1 MECKEMNE
9 SLFQY
14 SVHHLQCA
22 GGVFIQV
29 ENENEIVIKLYGQA
43 GMPLTYKQQKEIEQ
57 VYMSELFYYVHEK
70 EMGRN
75 KLVHVSMNEY
85 IEVIL
90 EHIDIEKIQMQKF
103 HLLINKRNDTLQHL
117 LMLFCKDLVVQL
129 HGFMQAN
136 KKIM

>member
-1 MECKEMNE
+1 
-9 SLFQY
+9 
-14 SVHHLQCA
+14 
-22 GGVFIQV
+22 
-29 ENENEIVIKLYGQA
+29 
-43 GMPLTYKQQKEIEQ
+43 
-57 VYMSELFYYVHEK
+57 MSELFYYVHEK

-75 KLVHVSMNEY
+75 ELVHVSMNEY

>member
-43 GMPLTYKQQKEIEQ
+43 GMPLTYKHK
-57 VYMSELFYYVHEK
+57 
-70 EMGRN
+70 
-75 KLVHVSMNEY
+75 
-85 IEVIL
+85 
-90 EHIDIEKIQMQKF
+90 
-103 HLLINKRNDTLQHL
+103 KR
-117 LMLFCKDLVVQL
+117 
-129 HGFMQAN
+129 
-136 KKIM
+136 

>member
-1 MECKEMNE
+1 
-9 SLFQY
+9 
-14 SVHHLQCA
+14 
-22 GGVFIQV
+22 VFIQV

-90 EHIDIEKIQMQKF
+90 
-103 HLLINKRNDTLQHL
+103 
-117 LMLFCKDLVVQL
+117 
-129 HGFMQAN
+129 
-136 KKIM
+136 

>member
-43 GMPLTYKQQKEIEQ
+43 GMPLTYKQRKRDRTSI
-57 VYMSELFYYVHEK
+57 YVRIVLLRDGE
-70 EMGRN
+70 RN
-75 KLVHVSMNEY
+75 
-85 IEVIL
+85 
-90 EHIDIEKIQMQKF
+90 
-103 HLLINKRNDTLQHL
+103 
-117 LMLFCKDLVVQL
+117 
-129 HGFMQAN
+129 GA
-136 KKIM
+136 

>member
-1 MECKEMNE
+1 
-9 SLFQY
+9 
-14 SVHHLQCA
+14 
-22 GGVFIQV
+22 
-29 ENENEIVIKLYGQA
+29 
-43 GMPLTYKQQKEIEQ
+43 
-57 VYMSELFYYVHEK
+57 MSELFYYVHEK

-90 EHIDIEKIQMQKF
+90 GHIDIEKIQMQKF